1 MKPKPILDAEEVT
14 LVKLAREYSDDDK
27 ARALLESWRWP
38 NGAVCPRCD
47 CKEAYKIES
56 RKASANKV
64 RPGLYK
70 CKACRK
76 PFTVTVG
83 TIFEDSHVGLG
94 KWLMAFFLISS
105 SKKGISAHQL
115 HRMLEV
121 TYKTAWFMAH
131 RIRYTIGQNPMQDML
146 NGEVEA
152 DETYVGG
159 KPRHGDKKKGRS
171 GRGTVHKVPVVA
183 LIERGGQAR
192 TKVVASVSHKNLR
205 QFVDESI
212 SRDAK
217 MSTDQFLTYQPL
229 LRGFASHDTV
239 NHNKKQ
245 YVKTTTDGRDIHV
258 NTCESFFSLI
268 KRSVY
273 GAFHHISKE
282 HLPKY
287 CDEVAFR
294 WNHRKVSDGERMKA
308 MLAMIVGRRLTYRQ
322 AV

>member
-1 MKPKPILDAEEVT
+1 MKTKPLDPEEIN
-14 LVKLAREYSDDDK
+14 LVMLAKKYSNDGQ
-27 ARALLESWRWP
+27 ARKLLESWRWP

-47 CKEAYKIES
+47 CKEAYAIVSGKET
-56 RKASANKV
+56 KNKV
-64 RPGLYK
+64 RKGLYK

-105 SKKGISAHQL
+105 CKKGISAHQL

-131 RIRYTIGQNPMQDML
+131 RTRYTIGQNPMQNML

-159 KPRHGDKKKGRS
+159 KPRHGGRRKAVS
-171 GRGTVHKVPVVA
+171 GRGTVHKTPVVA
-183 LIERGGQAR
+183 LIERGGDVR
-192 TKVVASVSHKNLR
+192 TKVVANVSHKNLR
-205 QFVDESI
+205 KFVDDNI
-212 SRDAK
+212 SRSAA
-217 MSTDQFLTYQPL
+217 MNTDQFLLYGPL
-229 LRGFASHDTV
+229 FRGWASHDTV
-239 NHNKKQ
+239 NHSKKQ
-245 YVKTTTDGRDIHV
+245 YVKTTTDGRDVHV

-282 HLPKY
+282 HLHRY

-294 WNHRKVSDGERMKA
+294 WNHRTLTDGERMKQA
-308 MLAMIVGRRLTYRQ
+308 LEMIVGKRLTYRQ

>member
-1 MKPKPILDAEEVT
+1 MKPEIEDEEIT
-14 LVKLAREYSDDDK
+14 LVALARQYSDDNK
-27 ARALLESWRWP
+27 ARKLLESWRWP

-47 CKEAYKIES
+47 CKEAYKIKS
-56 RKASANKV
+56 HKDSANKV

-83 TIFEDSHVGLG
+83 TIFEDSHIGLG
-94 KWLMAFFLISS
+94 TWLMAFFLISS
-105 SKKGISAHQL
+105 SKKGMSAHQL
-115 HRMLEV
+115 HRMLGI
-121 TYKTAWFMAH
+121 TYKSAWFMAH
-131 RIRYTIGQNPMQDML
+131 RIRYTIGQNPMQNLL

-159 KPRHGDKKKGRS
+159 KPRHGGKKGVS

-183 LIERGGQAR
+183 LVERGGDVR
-192 TKVVASVSHKNLR
+192 TQVVANVTHKNLR
-205 QFVDESI
+205 GFVADNLSK
-212 SRDAK
+212 SANV
-217 MSTDQFLTYQPL
+217 STDQFSVYGPL
-229 LRGFASHDTV
+229 MRGQASHDTV

-258 NTCESFFSLI
+258 NTAESFFSLI

-287 CDEVAFR
+287 CDEVGFR
-294 WNHRKVSDGERMKA
+294 WNHRHATDGERMRA
-308 MLAMIVGRRLTYRQ
+308 ALGMIVGKRLTYRK